1 MEQAV
6 TSRALRNLVADDIG
20 GAVVLKAFRGT
31 GGEMVLAGTRL
42 TEEHVRAM
50 PRANRE
56 SLVDNHRLHILS
68 KSQASVASEP
78 RDTHAFVVHLGA
90 GKYNVIEGVK
100 INDEPITKEE
110 AEALAGTD
118 AKPN

>member
-6 TSRALRNLVADDIG
+6 TSRALRNLVAEDIG
-20 GAVVLKAFRGT
+20 GGVVMKAFRGT

-42 TEEHVRAM
+42 TEEQVRAM

-68 KSQASVASEP
+68 KSQASVGPLSA
-78 RDTHAFVVHLGA
+78 DTQVFTVHLGG